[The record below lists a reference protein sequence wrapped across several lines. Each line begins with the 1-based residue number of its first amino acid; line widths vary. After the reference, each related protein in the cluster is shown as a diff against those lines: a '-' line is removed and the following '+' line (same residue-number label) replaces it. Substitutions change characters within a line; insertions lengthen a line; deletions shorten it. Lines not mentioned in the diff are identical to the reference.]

1 MLLLVNIAGV
11 AGVFAIL
18 VAYYLLQ
25 QGKVTAHQPLYL
37 WLNFWGGFAVLVSL
51 LWEWNLPAFMMEA
64 AWVTISGVSLWRYRK
79 KPA

>member
-18 VAYYLLQ
+18 VAYFLLQ

-37 WLNFWGGFAVLVSL
+37 WLNLWGGFAVLFSL
-51 LWEWNLPAFMMEA
+51 LWDWNLPAFLMEA
-64 AWVTISGVSLWRYRK
+64 AWVTISAVSLWRYRGK
-79 KPA
+79 RA